1 MAKRTGER
9 ELEKDEGTVLQPS
22 VTLGHLQVIM
32 NSGARGPLG
41 EAGRVVSKLEM
52 RPPITSVLPVDI

>member
-9 ELEKDEGTVLQPS
+9 ELEKDEDTVLQPS

-32 NSGARGPLG
+32 NSGAGGPLG
-41 EAGRVVSKLEM
+41 EAGRVVSKL
-52 RPPITSVLPVDI
+52 